1 MDENNQQEL
10 FEHFKIKAEKG
21 QGLLRVDRFLMNHL
35 DNVSRSK
42 LQDAAAS
49 GCLHVNGKPVK
60 ANYKV
65 KPFDEVSV
73 MMPEPKKELKI
84 IAEDIPLDILYE
96 DDTLLVINKQAGLVV
111 HPGHGNYSGTMV
123 NALAYHL
130 KDNPVF
136 QQNDPRPG
144 LVHRIDKDTSG
155 LLVVAKEES
164 AKYFL
169 AQQFAQKTAERK
181 YVAVAWGVPKEAEGT
196 ITGYIGRSLKDRK
209 VMHIYPD
216 ESQGKWAVTNYK
228 VVEDLGYVSVVECV
242 LETGRTHQIRAHFK
256 YIGHPLFN
264 DQTYGGDQILR
275 GTTHTKYKQY
285 IQNCFTLCN
294 RQALH
299 AKVLGFVHPKTKEF
313 MRFEVDLPS
322 DMSQLI
328 DKWRNYI
335 DNRNQNG

>member
-1 MDENNQQEL
+1 MAEENNNQDL
-10 FEHFKIKAEKG
+10 FEHYKVVADKG
-21 QGLLRVDRFLMNHL
+21 QGQLRVDKFLMNHL
-35 DNVSRSK
+35 ENISRNK
-42 LQDAAAS
+42 LQDAAANGS
-49 GCLHVNGKPVK
+49 LHVNGKPVK

-65 KPFDEVSV
+65 KPLDEVTL
-73 MMPEPKKELKI
+73 MMPEPKKELTI

-96 DDTLLVINKQAGLVV
+96 DETLLVINKPAGLVV

-155 LLVVAKEES
+155 ILVVAKEES
-164 AKYFL
+164 AKFFL
-169 AQQFAQKTAERK
+169 AKQFAQKTAERK
-181 YVAVAWGVPKEAEGT
+181 YVAVAWGTPKEPEGT

-216 ESQGKWAVTNYK
+216 DTHGKWAVTNYK
-228 VVEDLGYVSVVECV
+228 VLEDLGYVSVVECV

-256 YIGHPLFN
+256 YLGHPLFN
-264 DQTYGGDQILR
+264 DSTYGGDKILR

-285 IQNCFTLCN
+285 IQNCFELCN

-299 AKVLGFVHPKTKEF
+299 AKVLGFIHPKTKEL
-313 MRFEVDLPS
+313 MRFEVDMPS

-335 DNRNQNG
+335 AHR